1 MKRRLVFLVLSG
13 CLTAAGV
20 AVLRAGRAAPAE
32 HHPPAARA
40 DVPLP
45 AGFRQCQPRHWR
57 YLVLPQR

>member
-1 MKRRLVFLVLSG
+1 VKRLAFLVLTVF
-13 CLTAAGV
+13 LTAAGV
-20 AVLRAGRAAPAE
+20 AVFRAARPEPAE

-40 DVPLP
+40 DLPLP